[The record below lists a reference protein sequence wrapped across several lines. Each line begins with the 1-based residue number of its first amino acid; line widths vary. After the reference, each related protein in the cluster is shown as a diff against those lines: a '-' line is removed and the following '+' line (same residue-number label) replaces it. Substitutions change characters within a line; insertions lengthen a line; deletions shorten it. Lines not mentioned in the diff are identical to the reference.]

1 MASKI
6 VVSKLPG
13 HHHAASSRA
22 GALLARVGYRRARG
36 AAVAA
41 APART
46 LSKTRHLQGGGGGRA
61 SFRRTT
67 PAEPK
72 KTPGRPARYKH
83 AAYRI
88 IADDWITSS
97 NLWVSR

>member
-1 MASKI
+1 M
-6 VVSKLPG
+6 VSKLPG

-46 LSKTRHLQGGGGGRA
+46 LSKTRHIQGGRVGRA

-67 PAEPK
+67 RPSSSAKAK
-72 KTPGRPARYKH
+72 KTSGWPAGQKH
-83 AAYRI
+83 VASIFA
-88 IADDWITSS
+88 
-97 NLWVSR
+97 NG